1 MKQPNPN
8 HRHGPAEFEAR
19 APRQASLPSVTAE
32 EVRKIRKT
40 LALTV
45 DYFALL
51 LGVSPSSV
59 FRYENV
65 GSHVYHQG
73 PVARKL
79 CLLSFWLRE
88 DGFVA
93 AVKNIL
99 AGGGGLAVLAGLLE
113 TGNVLSH
120 RVLMETRTAGA
131 GAGEDPEAAA
141 ELVLPAV
148 DDLAG
153 LILKA
158 FCQDE
163 PPILSQPAAEPA
175 PPAPADREGRAAEV
189 EFEAR
194 IMEAEAR
201 KLEAQVRKL
210 EAQAR
215 LNQAQQKLV

>member
-8 HRHGPAEFEAR
+8 PNHRYGPAEFEAR

-32 EVRKIRKT
+32 EVKKIRKT

-79 CLLSFWLRE
+79 CLLSFWLR
-88 DGFVA
+88 DDKSVA
-93 AVKNIL
+93 AIKNIL
-99 AGGGGLAVLAGLLE
+99 AGGGGLAILAGLLE

-148 DDLAG
+148 DDLAE

-158 FCQDE
+158 FYQDE
-163 PPILSQPAAEPA
+163 PLILSQPA
-175 PPAPADREGRAAEV
+175 PPAPADQEGRAAEV
-189 EFEAR
+189 ELEAR